1 MRYARIIFGMVLVM
15 MAFAASPSQ
24 AVDDTAEPAEAERP
38 RVGLVLG
45 GGGARGAAHVGVL
58 LELERMQV
66 PVDAIAATSMGAIVG
81 GLYAMGMSADEL
93 QGLVGSMDW
102 AGTLSDDPPRKDL
115 SFRRKQDNAEFPID
129 VEVGLRGTDLV
140 LPKGAI
146 QGQKLDLVLRELTL
160 PVSHIRNFDNLA
172 TPFRAVASDIETGDA
187 YVLANGDL
195 ATAIRASMS
204 VPGVFAPVR
213 IDGHLLVDGG
223 LVGNLP
229 VNIMEEMGVDVII
242 AVNVE
247 FPLYSPEELESVVAI
262 SEQMLTILV
271 RKETLRQI
279 DRLDEEDFLIT
290 PELGTYGSSNFADI
304 VTTVEPGIQA
314 VLDQA
319 ERLSALAV
327 DNETWAAYLAQR
339 RLPPEPDSQLAFVR
353 VTDDGELAP
362 RVLES
367 KLTVKK
373 GDPID
378 PDVLADNAERLY
390 GLQLYEKVD
399 YRLVE
404 ENGGTGI
411 VYRAVPK
418 SWGPTFL
425 QFGVQLEDDFDGST
439 GFNVAARVTRAAIN
453 SLGAEWRNDFRL
465 GTDPAIRT
473 EFYQP
478 LSFDSRLFVAPQA
491 EFRQDNFD
499 VFLDGD
505 AVSRA
510 RITRGEVALDAGREI
525 SNVGE
530 FRVGVYRGQGNAR
543 VTVGAPVP
551 SDDFNSGGVYARLRF
566 DTLDNAY
573 FPRHGLYMDVL
584 WSMSRQTLGAD
595 DNFDTIEGEFSN
607 TWSRGKNSLQ
617 LGLAYAST
625 LDSDSAFQDYFRL
638 GGFLSLSGLRRGQIS
653 GPHAALARLVYYR
666 RIGDTTGGIL
676 DTPVY
681 LGVSAEAGNTWQL
694 RSEMSFDS
702 MIVNGSLFTGID
714 TFLGPIFLGAGLSED
729 GESNFYLFIGSLRR

>member
-1 MRYARIIFGMVLVM
+1 MKQARRTCGVLV
-15 MAFAASPSQ
+15 ALLALVTNASQ
-24 AVDDTAEPAEAERP
+24 ATDDMAEATGAERP

-81 GLYAMGMSADEL
+81 GLYATGMSAAQLEE
-93 QGLVGSMDW
+93 LVGSIDW
-102 AGTLSDDPPRKDL
+102 AGTLSDDPPRRDL
-115 SFRRKQDNAEFPID
+115 SFRRKQDDAEFPID

-146 QGQKLDLVLRELTL
+146 QGQKLDLLLRELTM
-160 PVSHIRNFDNLA
+160 PASHITDFDDLA
-172 TPFRAVASDIETGDA
+172 IPFRAVASDIETGDA
-187 YVLANGDL
+187 YVLGKGDL

-213 IDGHLLVDGG
+213 VDGHLLVDGG

-247 FPLYSPEELESVVAI
+247 FPLYSPEELESVVTI
-262 SEQMLTILV
+262 SEQMLTIMV

-279 DRLDEEDFLIT
+279 DRLGEDDILIT
-290 PELGTYGSSNFADI
+290 PELGTYASTNFADI
-304 VTTVEPGIQA
+304 VTTVEPGITA
-314 VLDQA
+314 
-319 ERLSALAV
+319 ALAQAAKLGNLSV
-327 DNETWAAYLAQR
+327 DAPAWEAYLAERQ
-339 RLPPEPDSQLAFVR
+339 LPPSPATRLAFVR
-353 VTDDGELAP
+353 ITDDGELAP
-362 RVLES
+362 QVLES
-367 KLTVKK
+367 RLTVRQ

-378 PDVLADNAERLY
+378 AQVLANNAERLY

-404 ENGGTGI
+404 ENGGTGV

-425 QFGVQLEDDFDGST
+425 QLGVQLEDDFDGST
-439 GFNVAARVTRAAIN
+439 GFNVAARLTRAAIN
-453 SLGAEWRNDFRL
+453 SLGAEWRTDLRL
-465 GTDPAIRT
+465 GTDPEVRT

-499 VFLDGD
+499 VFLDGE

-510 RITRGEVALDAGREI
+510 RITRGDVGLDLGRELG
-525 SNVGE
+525 NVGE
-530 FRVGVYRGQGNAR
+530 FRVGIYRGQGNAR
-543 VTVGAPVP
+543 VTVGAPAP
-551 SDDFNSGGVYARLRF
+551 SVDFNSGGAYARLRF

-573 FPRHGLYMDVL
+573 FPRHGIYADLL
-584 WSMSRQTLGAD
+584 WTLSRENLGAD
-595 DNFDTIEGEFSN
+595 ENFDTIEGEFSN
-607 TWSRGKNSLQ
+607 TWSHGKSSLQ
-617 LGLAYAST
+617 LGLAYATT
-625 LDSDSAFQDYFRL
+625 LDSDDAFQDYFRL
-638 GGFLSLSGLRRGQIS
+638 GGFLSLSGLRRGEIS
-653 GPHAALARLVYYR
+653 GPHAALARIVYYR
-666 RIGDTTGGIL
+666 RIGETTGGIL

-681 LGVSAEAGNTWQL
+681 FGISAEAGNTWPL

-702 MIVNGSLFTGID
+702 MLVNGSLFTGVD
-714 TFLGPIFLGAGLSED
+714 TFLGPIYLGAGFGED
-729 GESNFYLFIGSLRR
+729 GETNFYLFIGSPRR